1 MKHTLWVTVLL
12 VALFL
17 ASHLVGLTILQKYY
31 HPSQAVGGVVVKEA
45 EWEELPYQI
54 ERPQLEEETSF
65 LSIAAFLVVASLLVF
80 IFAIFHLQ
88 KLWTVWFFLSV
99 WFCLLVAFSA
109 WLADGAALVVS
120 LGLSFWRVLR
130 KTMVI
135 HNVTEVFLYG
145 GLATLFVPFLSL
157 SGIVILLLL
166 ISVYDMVAVWQT
178 KHMVTMATFQTKMK
192 LFAGLMIPYK
202 GKMAILGG
210 GDVGFPLLLSGVVL
224 KTLGFAPAV
233 VVSLFFAGGLLGLL
247 LFSTKGKFYPAMPF
261 LTVAGLLGLAL
272 VLA

>member
-17 ASHLVGLTILQKYY
+17 ASHLVGLTILQNYY
-31 HPSQAVGGVVVKEA
+31 QPSQTVGGVVVKEA
-45 EWEELPYQI
+45 EWGELPYQI
-54 ERPQLEEETSF
+54 ERPQLEEDTSF
-65 LSIAAFLVVASLLVF
+65 LSIAVFLVIASVLVF
-80 IFAIFHLQ
+80 VLARFHLQ

-99 WFCLLVAFSA
+99 WLCLLVAFSA
-109 WLADGAALVVS
+109 WLADGAAFVVS

-130 KTMVI
+130 KTAVI
-135 HNVTEVFLYG
+135 HNLTEVFLYG
-145 GLATLFVPFLSL
+145 GLATIFVPFLSL

-166 ISVYDMVAVWQT
+166 ISVYDMIAVWQT
-178 KHMVTMATFQTKMK
+178 KHMVTMAKFQTKMK
-192 LFAGLMIPYK
+192 LFAGLMIPYG
-202 GKMAILGG
+202 GKTAILGG

-224 KTLGFAPAV
+224 KSLGFVPAL
-233 VVSLFFAGGLLGLL
+233 VVSLFFAVGLLGLL

-261 LTVAGLLGLAL
+261 LTVAGLIGLAI